1 MLAAAAEHLL
11 GPDNRVKHL
20 ALNLFRHGATALNIS
35 GLDGLIGRNHKGIG
49 AVFVLHSIVRDRQDY
64 LFDSLRTSSAFLES
78 LIRHFITNRIDI
90 VTIGEVARRL
100 EEESARPFVCFTFDD
115 GFKDNLTTALPIFA
129 RHNVPFTVFVTTCF
143 IERMMDNWWTG
154 LAEILKKQDLVDIPE
169 LGMRYQTGTFA
180 EKVAAYQDLS
190 DAIRHGSLTREGLD
204 RLLLRSGVT
213 IAEVLDRDALDLAEL
228 RTLAAHPLAEI
239 GGHTTNHPR
248 LSQLSA
254 EEVRCEM
261 IENKHWLE
269 VNINRDVHH
278 FAYPFGDRSSCGPRE
293 AQIASDIGFKTALST
308 RIGNLFT
315 EHRAHLRALPRLRL
329 FNKYEDVR
337 LIEFQRRGGAG
348 ALFRMFRDPI
358 VTM

>member
-143 IERMMDNWWTG
+143 IERMIDNWWTG
-154 LAEILKKQDLVDIPE
+154 LAEIL
-169 LGMRYQTGTFA
+169 
-180 EKVAAYQDLS
+180 
-190 DAIRHGSLTREGLD
+190 
-204 RLLLRSGVT
+204 
-213 IAEVLDRDALDLAEL
+213 
-228 RTLAAHPLAEI
+228 
-239 GGHTTNHPR
+239 
-248 LSQLSA
+248 
-254 EEVRCEM
+254 
-261 IENKHWLE
+261 
-269 VNINRDVHH
+269 
-278 FAYPFGDRSSCGPRE
+278 
-293 AQIASDIGFKTALST
+293 
-308 RIGNLFT
+308 
-315 EHRAHLRALPRLRL
+315 
-329 FNKYEDVR
+329 
-337 LIEFQRRGGAG
+337 
-348 ALFRMFRDPI
+348 
-358 VTM
+358 